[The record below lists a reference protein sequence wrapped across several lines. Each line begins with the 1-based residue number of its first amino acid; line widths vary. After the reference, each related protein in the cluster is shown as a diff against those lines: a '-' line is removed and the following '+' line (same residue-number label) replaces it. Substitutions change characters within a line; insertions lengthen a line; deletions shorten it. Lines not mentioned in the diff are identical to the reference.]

1 MPFCKP
7 AIPEL
12 ARTWDAPTPPKNG
25 GTTYAYAFLAL
36 TFTDIT
42 SPPAV
47 DVANHYGTGYPKTY
61 MDGATGGCGGF
72 TMDAYEAPLGITQK
86 SGGKCAITHFE
97 DLPPL
102 TVAGFDPS
110 GYDMVVLMVVTGPTI
125 DCGTSGGMGKSTL
138 TINGASVTVERIFM
152 SVFVA
157 ELTAT
162 SCPIEYQKGFM
173 CPLRQSQSTYLHE
186 NIHWRG
192 FQRHANAFVC
202 LDEPSDTTRCEAKE
216 CAVAHP

>member
-7 AIPEL
+7 AISEL
-12 ARTWDAPTPPKNG
+12 ARTGDAPTPPKNG
-25 GTTYAYAFLAL
+25 GTIYAYAFLAL

-47 DVANHYGTGYPKTY
+47 DVANHFGTGYPKTY
-61 MDGATGGCGGF
+61 MDGATSGCGGS

-86 SGGKCAITHFE
+86 SGGTCAITHFE

-102 TVAGFDPS
+102 TVDDFEPS
-110 GYDMVVLMVVTGPTI
+110 EYDVVVLMVVTTS
-125 DCGTSGGMGKSTL
+125 DCSTSGGMGTSTL
-138 TINGASVTVERIFM
+138 TINGASVTVDRIFM
-152 SVFVA
+152 SVWTT

-162 SCPIEYQKGFM
+162 VCPIEFEKAWM
-173 CPLRQSQSTYLHE
+173 CPLRRSQATWLHE
-186 NIHWRG
+186 DIHWRG
-192 FQRHANAFVC
+192 YRRHANAYVC
-202 LDEPSDTTRCEAKE
+202 LREPSDTTKCEAKE